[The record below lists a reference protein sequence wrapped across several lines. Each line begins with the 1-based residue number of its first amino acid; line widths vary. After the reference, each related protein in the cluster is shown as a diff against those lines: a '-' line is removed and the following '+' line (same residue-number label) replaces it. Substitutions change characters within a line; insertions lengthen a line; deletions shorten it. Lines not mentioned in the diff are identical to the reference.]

1 VPRQFDS
8 TDRCPVRTLGIV
20 AIALNVLWL
29 LVVLFF
35 VGSQGVGDYD
45 VVGFVVL
52 ALIVVTPLVNLLA
65 LARVPASTKR
75 RGQEE
80 NQESPRGT

>member
-1 VPRQFDS
+1 M
-8 TDRCPVRTLGIV
+8 RTLNIV

-29 LVVLFF
+29 VVVLFF

-45 VVGFVVL
+45 VLGFLVL
-52 ALIVVTPLVNLLA
+52 ALIVVTPLVNLVA
-65 LARVPASTKR
+65 LARVPTSAR
-75 RGQEE
+75 RRRRHQE

>member
-1 VPRQFDS
+1 MPRQFDS
-8 TDRCPVRTLGIV
+8 KDGCPVRTLNIV

-45 VVGFVVL
+45 VLGFLVL
-52 ALIVVTPLVNLLA
+52 ALIVVTPLVNLVA
-65 LARVPASTKR
+65 LARVPTSTR
-75 RGQEE
+75 RRRHQE